1 MNVHPLAG
9 KTAPQ
14 SFLTNIP
21 RLIADYYLLK
31 PDVEA
36 NPQQK
41 VSFGTSG
48 HRGSSQT
55 CSFNENHLLAI
66 AQAICE
72 HRHSKGIKGPL
83 FLGMDTHALS
93 EPAFCSVVEVFVA
106 NNVNIVVQQDRG
118 YTPTPVI
125 SHAILLHNRHNR
137 DNLSDGVVIT
147 PSHNPPEDGGL
158 KYNGADGGPADTDV
172 TGWIQDRANELLKSG
187 LAQVKRLSFEQAI
200 NAPQVTVRDFAIE
213 YVNDLASIIDME
225 AISKAKIKIGIDP
238 LGGSGIHYW
247 DVIAAKYNLDI
258 ELVNDI
264 IDPTFSFMSIDK
276 DGKIRM
282 DCSSKY
288 CMTRLIELKDKYDVS
303 IGNDPDYDRHGI
315 VTKKGLLNPNHY
327 LAVSIHYLFSHRKL
341 WSAKTR
347 IGKTLVSSS
356 MIDRVVA
363 DLEREVFEVPVGFKW
378 FVKGMNEGTLG
389 FGGEESAGAC
399 FLKKDGSTWATDKD
413 GIIMGLLAAEIMA
426 VTGKDP
432 EELYQELV
440 AKHGEPL
447 YKRIDA
453 PASVVQK
460 ALLKSLDKSA
470 ITAKTLA
477 GEDILQVHSHA
488 PGNNQSI
495 GGLKIVTENGWFA
508 ARPSGTE
515 EIYKIYMESFKG
527 EAHLEQIELE
537 ALAIVDGVFG
547 A

>member
-1 MNVHPLAG
+1 
-9 KTAPQ
+9 
-14 SFLTNIP
+14 
-21 RLIADYYLLK
+21 
-31 PDVEA
+31 
-36 NPQQK
+36 
-41 VSFGTSG
+41 
-48 HRGSSQT
+48 
-55 CSFNENHLLAI
+55 
-66 AQAICE
+66 
-72 HRHSKGIKGPL
+72 
-83 FLGMDTHALS
+83 
-93 EPAFCSVVEVFVA
+93 
-106 NNVNIVVQQDRG
+106 
-118 YTPTPVI
+118 
-125 SHAILLHNRHNR
+125 
-137 DNLSDGVVIT
+137 VIT

-172 TGWIQDRANELLKSG
+172 TGWIQDRANELLKG
-187 LAQVKRLSFEQAI
+187 QLAQVKRVSFEQAI
-200 NAPQVTVRDFAIE
+200 NAPVVTTRDFALE
-213 YVNDLASIIDME
+213 YVDDLSSVIDME

-288 CMTRLIELKDKYDVS
+288 CMTRLIELKDKFDVS

-327 LAVSIHYLFSHRKL
+327 LAVSIYYLFSHRKQ
-341 WSAKTR
+341 WSVKTK

-378 FVKGMNEGTLG
+378 FVKGMNEGSLG

-432 EELYQELV
+432 EALYQELV

-453 PASVVQK
+453 PASAAQK

-470 ITAKTLA
+470 ITTKTLA
-477 GEDILQVHSHA
+477 GEAILQIHSHA

-527 EAHLEQIELE
+527 EAHLAQIELE
-537 ALAIVDGVFG
+537 ARAIVDGVFDV
-547 A
+547 